1 MAYSGFLS
9 DPDYTRK
16 SQNETITGKWTFKD
30 TANFEKVIQG
40 TTIASYYADLAE
52 YYECDISDLL
62 PEGTLVK
69 FGGKKEITKTSKND
83 SHCFGVISSK
93 PGFILNDKETEHHL
107 PVALI
112 GRVPCRVRGLVKKG
126 EELTTSKIPGV
137 ATKKTFFD
145 KLIGKPTIGIS
156 LENKENKQEKLIE
169 IFVKANI

>member
-16 SQNETITGKWTFKD
+16 SKDETVTGKWTFKD
-30 TANFEKVIQG
+30 TINFEKVIQG

-52 YYECDISDLL
+52 YYECDTSDLL

-69 FGGKKEITKTSKND
+69 FGGNKEITKTSKND

-93 PGFILNDKETEHHL
+93 PGFVLNDKETDRHL

-112 GRVPCRVRGLVKKG
+112 GRVPCRVRGLVNKG
-126 EELTTSKIPGV
+126 DELTTSKIPGV
-137 ATKKTFFD
+137 ATKRTFID
-145 KLIGKPTIGIS
+145 KIFGKPIIGVS
-156 LENKENKQEKLIE
+156 LENKEKKQEKLIE
-169 IFVKANI
+169 IFVKAIV